1 MHHTTHD
8 LKKSLFAASLAA
20 MWVTGSTVA
29 QAYGS
34 AYAMPPDWRN
44 PMLAGSVYQAGRLVT
59 DQLQQAQ
66 LALAAK
72 MLPWAVSRLRMAL
85 SIISETTGSVPYRSL
100 MHTIKEARLAIHD
113 HDPLLTA
120 GYFRTLRA
128 DIDRIAQ
135 AMPYAPQ
142 TSAKTLGYLDNAEK
156 AVGFSDQETADW
168 KIPENNERADWAQ
181 ADATLKSLHD
191 YIDDHTVYVPLDYIA
206 DQIRAGLAALGG
218 HTPNYA
224 LAGQAVG
231 EALTVTMGSWVD
243 DKAVQTQWNAQKE
256 AADKLSSQRAATPP
270 SPHWAP

>member
-100 MHTIKEARLAIHD
+100 MHTIKEARLAIH
-113 HDPLLTA
+113 
-120 GYFRTLRA
+120 
-128 DIDRIAQ
+128 
-135 AMPYAPQ
+135 
-142 TSAKTLGYLDNAEK
+142 
-156 AVGFSDQETADW
+156 
-168 KIPENNERADWAQ
+168 
-181 ADATLKSLHD
+181 
-191 YIDDHTVYVPLDYIA
+191 
-206 DQIRAGLAALGG
+206 
-218 HTPNYA
+218 PNCGTNLVTTGT
-224 LAGQAVG
+224 LAGECINVIGYAAVLESTAAMQAG
-231 EALTVTMGSWVD
+231 
-243 DKAVQTQWNAQKE
+243 
-256 AADKLSSQRAATPP
+256 PP
-270 SPHWAP
+270 